1 MLMLNKTLTAEQR
14 LHKNVAALMA
24 EDHFAMVCGV
34 IMCMKHTVQKRG
46 DEKRTQTAMTNGL
59 EVVYDEEFVETLT
72 DPEFRFVIMH
82 EVYHC
87 IFKHLMTWQH
97 LFEEDANTA
106 NIACDYAINI
116 RLVDAIPQLSKDLIQ
131 MPKVGLVDARFRG
144 MDSGEIYRILRKEQK
159 QQPQGGGQPQQGQ
172 GQGQPQQGQGQ
183 PQQGQG
189 QGQPQQGFD
198 DHDWEGA
205 QEMSAEDKAEAER
218 KIDEALRQGALL
230 AGKVGSGGDRE
241 LQGLLE
247 AKVRWQDALRE
258 YVQEQCAGN
267 DYSTWKR
274 PNRRY
279 LGMDIYMPSGVS
291 ERVGDIVVAVDT
303 SGSIGGEQIK
313 QFLGEIDA
321 IAQGV
326 NPESV
331 WLLYWDTEVC
341 RAERYIGED
350 VRNIV
355 QSTKPAGGGGT
366 TPSCVTRYMY
376 TNSIRPKVA
385 IVLTDGYVGGDW
397 GGEWAC
403 PVVWC
408 IVGNRSAEAAVGKT
422 LHVDWN

>member
-24 EDHFAMVCGV
+24 EDYFATVCGV
-34 IMCMKHTVQKRG
+34 IMCMKHTVQKQG
-46 DEKRTQTAMTNGL
+46 QPKQTQTAMTNGL
-59 EVVYDEEFVETLT
+59 EVVYDEEFIETLT

-87 IFKHLMTWQH
+87 IFKHLLTWQH
-97 LFEEDANTA
+97 LFEEDAHTA
-106 NIACDYAINI
+106 NVACDYAINI

-131 MPKVGLVDARFRG
+131 MPKVGLLDTKYRG
-144 MDSGEIYRILRKEQK
+144 MDSGEIYRLLRKK
-159 QQPQGGGQPQQGQ
+159 QQQQQQNNQGQ
-172 GQGQPQQGQGQ
+172 GQGQGQSQPGQ
-183 PQQGQG
+183 P
-189 QGQPQQGFD
+189 QGFD
-198 DHDWEGA
+198 DHDWKGA
-205 QEMSAEDKAEAER
+205 KAMSEEDKAEAER

-230 AGKVGSGGDRE
+230 AGKMGSGGARE
-241 LQGLLE
+241 FDGLLE
-247 AKVRWQDALRE
+247 AKIKWQDALRE

-267 DYSTWKR
+267 DYSTWRR

-279 LGMDIYMPSGVS
+279 LGMDVYMPSAVS
-291 ERVGDIVVAVDT
+291 ERVGDILVAVDT
-303 SGSIGGEQIK
+303 SGSIGGDQIK

-331 WLLYWDTEVC
+331 WLLYWDTQVC

-355 QSTKPAGGGGT
+355 QSTKPEGGGGT
-366 TPSCVTRYMY
+366 APSCVTKYMRD
-376 TNSIRPKVA
+376 NSIRPKVA
-385 IVLTDGYVGGDW
+385 IVLTDGYVGSDW
-397 GGEWAC
+397 GGEWPC

-408 IVGNRSAEAAVGKT
+408 VVGNESATSPVGKT

>member
-34 IMCMKHTVQKRG
+34 IMCMKHTVQKVG
-46 DEKRTQTAMTNGL
+46 QPKRTETAMTNGL
-59 EVVYDEEFVETLT
+59 EVVYDEEFIDTLT

-87 IFKHLMTWQH
+87 IFKHLLTWQH
-97 LFEEDANTA
+97 LFEEDAATA
-106 NIACDYAINI
+106 NVACDYAINI
-116 RLVDAIPQLSKDLIQ
+116 RLVDAIPELSRDLIQ
-131 MPKVGLVDARFRG
+131 MPKCGLLDTKYRG
-144 MDSGEIYRILRKEQK
+144 MDSGEIYRMLRKNGN
-159 QQPQGGGQPQQGQ
+159 GGGGGNTQNQNQPGQQQAPGQQQGQ
-172 GQGQPQQGQGQ
+172 P
-183 PQQGQG
+183 
-189 QGQPQQGFD
+189 QGFD
-198 DHDWEGA
+198 DHDWQGA
-205 QEMSAEDKAEAER
+205 KAMSDEDKAEAER
-218 KIDEALRQGALL
+218 KIDEALRQGSLL
-230 AGKVGSGGDRE
+230 ASKVGSGGDRE

-247 AKVRWQDALRE
+247 AKIKWQDALRE
-258 YVQEQCAGN
+258 FIQEQCAGN

-279 LGMDIYMPSGVS
+279 LGMDVYMPSGVS
-291 ERVGDIVVAVDT
+291 ERVGDIVVAIDT

-313 QFLGEIDA
+313 QFLGEVDA

-355 QSTKPAGGGGT
+355 SSTKPAGGGGT
-366 TPSCVTRYMY
+366 APSCVTKYMREQ
-376 TNSIRPKVA
+376 SIKPRVA
-385 IVLTDGYVGGDW
+385 IVLTDGYVGSDW
-397 GGEWAC
+397 GGDWPC

-408 IVGNRSAEAAVGKT
+408 VVGNSSAQSPVGKT